1 MTAGGP
7 DGDTTRMDLTYGKE
21 DEAFRR
27 ELRAWLRKHLPKR
40 GGDADGGEDL
50 SYNDPRRIAVAKA
63 WQRTLFKAG
72 YVAIGWPK
80 EFGGQGASI
89 VQQTILNEELIMHRA
104 PTLIGMMG
112 IQMIGPTLVRHGT
125 DEQRKRH
132 LPKIL
137 TADEIWCQG
146 YSEPGSGSDLAS
158 LKTRAEID
166 GDDFVINGQKV
177 WTSAA
182 HLADWMFGLVRTD
195 PSAPKHKGISYILI
209 DMKTPGITVRP
220 LVQMTGEPG
229 FNEVFFSDVRV
240 PRTNIIGK
248 MNDGWMVAN
257 STLHFERN
265 MLASTTRTQQL
276 MGDLVAL
283 AQRRTRNGGK
293 ASRDPAVRQRLADL
307 QIRTEAMRFHALK
320 QLSDEI
326 NGRPA
331 GIGASINKLVTTEL
345 NHDICAGALE
355 VLGSYGQLAKG
366 APHVEDRGAWPK
378 DHMFTLGMI
387 IGGGTSQIQKNI
399 ISERGLGMPKGA

>member
-1 MTAGGP
+1 
-7 DGDTTRMDLTYGKE
+7 MDLTHSKE

-27 ELRAWLRKHLPKR
+27 ELKAWLRKHMPKR
-40 GGDADGGEDL
+40 GTYVDGGEDF
-50 SYNDPRRIAVAKA
+50 SYDDPRRVAAARA
-63 WQRTLFKAG
+63 WQKTLYKAG

-89 VQQTILNEELIMHRA
+89 VRQTILNEELILNRA
-104 PTLIGMMG
+104 PSLIGMMG
-112 IQMIGPTLVRHGT
+112 IQMVGPTLIRHGT
-125 DEQRKRH
+125 DEQRKAH

-137 TADEIWCQG
+137 VADEIWCQG

-166 GDDFVINGQKV
+166 GDFFVINGQKV

-182 HLADWMFGLVRTD
+182 HLADWMFCLVRTD
-195 PSAPKHKGISYILI
+195 VSAPKHKGISYVLI

-220 LVQMTGEPG
+220 LVQMTGESG

-240 PRTNIIGK
+240 PRTNLVG
-248 MNDGWMVAN
+248 NLNEGWQVAN

-276 MGDLVAL
+276 MTDLVAL
-283 AQRRTRNGGK
+283 AQRRTKNGQK
-293 ASRDPAVRQRLADL
+293 ATRDPAVRQRLADL
-307 QIRTEAMRFHALK
+307 QIRTEAMKYHALK

-326 NGRPA
+326 HGRPH
-331 GIGASINKLVTTEL
+331 GIGASVNKLVTTEL
-345 NHDICAGALE
+345 NHDVCAAALE

>member
-1 MTAGGP
+1 
-7 DGDTTRMDLTYGKE
+7 MDLTYGKD

-27 ELRAWLRKHLPKR
+27 ELRAWLRKHLPRR
-40 GGDADGGEDL
+40 GGDADGNEDM
-50 SYNDPRRIAVAKA
+50 SYNDPRRIAAAKA
-63 WQRTLFKAG
+63 WQRTLYKAG

-89 VQQTILNEELIMHRA
+89 VRQTILNEELILHRA
-104 PTLIGMMG
+104 PSLIGMMG
-112 IQMIGPTLVRHGT
+112 VQMVGPTLIRHGT
-125 DEQRKRH
+125 DEQRKAH
-132 LPKIL
+132 LPRIL
-137 TADEIWCQG
+137 AADEIWCQG

-166 GDDFVINGQKV
+166 GDFFVVNGQKV
-177 WTSAA
+177 WTSGA
-182 HLADWMFGLVRTD
+182 HIADWMFCLVRTD
-195 PSAPKHKGISYILI
+195 PSAPKHKGISYVLI

-220 LVQMTGEPG
+220 LVQMTGDPG

-240 PRTNIIGK
+240 PRTNLVG
-248 MNDGWMVAN
+248 NLNEGWQVAN
-257 STLHFERN
+257 STLQFERN

-283 AQRRTRNGGK
+283 AQRRTRNGAK
-293 ASRDPAVRQRLADL
+293 ASRDPWVRQRLADL
-307 QIRTEAMRFHALK
+307 QIRTEAMKFHALK
-320 QLSDEI
+320 QLSDGI
-326 NGRPA
+326 HGRSP

-345 NHDICAGALE
+345 NHDICAAALE

-399 ISERGLGMPKGA
+399 ISERGLGLPKGG